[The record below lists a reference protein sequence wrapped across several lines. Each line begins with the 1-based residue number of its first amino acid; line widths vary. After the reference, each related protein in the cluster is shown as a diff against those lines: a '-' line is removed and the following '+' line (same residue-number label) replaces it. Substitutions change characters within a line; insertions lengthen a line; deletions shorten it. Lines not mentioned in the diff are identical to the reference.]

1 MRNRTT
7 ISLTVIIITLAI
19 IVLVGHRLGYFWAGG
34 DGVITPET
42 TELIDVFAATT
53 DSHAADTPLL
63 TWLPGEIIST
73 PTDQFYA
80 LRTNGPTNA
89 PIFNLDVNSQLKIV
103 STDGD
108 NITVDLITG
117 RLVVDGKVTVVVR
130 DTSIAIDGVATLVN
144 YSWLNKMDVSVLS
157 GSANIHQ
164 GQYSSLVKDNHAVS
178 LDTLTPFEAIK
189 PTTFS
194 VDAASVKTFYDWALG
209 R

>member
-7 ISLTVIIITLAI
+7 IGLAVIIVTLAI
-19 IVLVGHRLGYFWAGG
+19 IFLVGHRLGYFWAGG
-34 DGVITPET
+34 DGVITPVT
-42 TELIDVFAATT
+42 TELIDVFAAT
-53 DSHAADTPLL
+53 DNSHAADTPLL

-73 PTDQFYA
+73 PVDQFFA

-89 PIFNLDVNSQLKIV
+89 PIFNLDVNSQLKII
-103 STDGD
+103 STQGD
-108 NITVDLITG
+108 DITVDLITG
-117 RLVVDGKVTVVVR
+117 RLVIDGKVTVVVR
-130 DTSIAIDGVATLVN
+130 DTTINIDGIATLVN

-164 GQYSSLVKDNHAVS
+164 GQYSSIVNSDHAVS

>member
-1 MRNRTT
+1 MDNRTT
-7 ISLTVIIITLAI
+7 IGLSTIIIALSI
-19 IVLVGHRLGYFWAGG
+19 FFLIGHRLGYFWAGG
-34 DGVITPET
+34 DGVIIPES

-63 TWLPGEIIST
+63 TWLPGEIITT
-73 PTDQFYA
+73 PADQFYA

-89 PIFNLDVNSQLKIV
+89 PIFNLDVNTQLKIIA
-103 STDGD
+103 TAGD
-108 NITVDLITG
+108 DITVDLITG
-117 RLVVDGKVTVVVR
+117 RLVIDGKVTVVVR
-130 DTSIAIDGVATLVN
+130 DTSIAVDGVATLVN

-157 GSANIHQ
+157 GSASIHQ
-164 GQYSSLVKDNHAVS
+164 GQYSTILQDGHAVS

-194 VDAASVKTFYDWALG
+194 VDAISVKSFYDWALG